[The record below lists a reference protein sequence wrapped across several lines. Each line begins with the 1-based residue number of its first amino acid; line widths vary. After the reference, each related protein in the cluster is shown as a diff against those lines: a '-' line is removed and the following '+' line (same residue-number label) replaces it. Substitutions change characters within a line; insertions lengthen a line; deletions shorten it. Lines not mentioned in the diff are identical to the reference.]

1 MNCLKNPKTR
11 EGRIYIFSA
20 PSGAGKTTLCGAVRR
35 HFPDMSYSISY
46 TTRSP
51 RKGEEEGVDYFF
63 ITVDEFKKGIKTNRW
78 AEWAEVHG
86 NYYGTC
92 AAVIDAHIASGGD
105 LLLDIDVQGTRQ
117 ILKKYPRCITI
128 FIMPPTLE
136 TLRKRLE
143 FRGTE
148 TQDLIEKRIANAKA
162 EMDLEYL
169 YRHRIINDEL
179 SKAVDEVIAIIEGY
193 RNRKSDGVA

>member
-1 MNCLKNPKTR
+1 
-11 EGRIYIFSA
+11 
-20 PSGAGKTTLCGAVRR
+20 
-35 HFPDMSYSISY
+35 MSYSISY

-51 RKGEEEGVDYFF
+51 RKGEEAGVDYFF
-63 ITVDEFKKGIKTNRW
+63 ISVDEFKTGIQTNRW

-86 NYYGTC
+86 NYYGTS

-136 TLRKRLE
+136 TLRKRLVS
-143 FRGTE
+143 RGTE
-148 TQDLIEKRIANAKA
+148 SPDLIDKRIANAKA
-162 EMDLEYL
+162 EMDLKYL

-179 SKAVDEVIAIIEGY
+179 PTAIDEVTAIIEGY
-193 RNRKSDGVA
+193 RNRKSDGMA

>member
-11 EGRIYIFSA
+11 PGRIYIFSA
-20 PSGAGKTTLCGAVRR
+20 PSGAGKTTLCAAVRR

-63 ITVDEFKKGIKTNRW
+63 LTADEFKKGIQTNRW

-86 NYYGTC
+86 NYYGTS
-92 AAVIDAHIASGGD
+92 AAVIEAHIACGGD

-117 ILKKYPRCITI
+117 ILKKHPRCITI

-136 TLRKRLE
+136 TLRERLE

-148 TQDLIEKRIANAKA
+148 TRDLIEKRIANAKA
-162 EMDLEYL
+162 EMDLKYL

-179 SKAVDEVIAIIEGY
+179 STAVAEVIAIIEGY
-193 RNRKSDGVA
+193 RKSKGVA

>member
-1 MNCLKNPKTR
+1 MNCLKSPKTR
-11 EGRIYIFSA
+11 PGRIYIFSA
-20 PSGAGKTTLCGAVRR
+20 PSGAGKTTLCAAVRK
-35 HFPDMSYSISY
+35 HFPDLSYSISY

-63 ITVDEFKKGIKTNRW
+63 ISVDEFKTGIQTNRW

-92 AAVIDAHIASGGD
+92 AAVIDAHIACGGE
-105 LLLDIDVQGTRQ
+105 LLMDIDVQGTRQ

-136 TLRKRLE
+136 VLRKRLE

-148 TQDLIEKRIANAKA
+148 TRASIEKRIANAKA
-162 EMDLEYL
+162 EMDLKYL
-169 YRHRIINDEL
+169 YRHLIINDEL
-179 SKAVDEVIAIIEGY
+179 STAVGEVTAIIEGY

>member
-11 EGRIYIFSA
+11 PGRIYIFSA
-20 PSGAGKTTLCGAVRR
+20 PSGAGKTTLCAAVRR
-35 HFPDMSYSISY
+35 HFPDLSYSISY

-63 ITVDEFKKGIKTNRW
+63 ISVDEFKTGIQTNRW

-92 AAVIDAHIASGGD
+92 AAVIDAHIACGGD

-136 TLRKRLE
+136 ALRERLE

-148 TQDLIEKRIANAKA
+148 TRALIEKRIANAKA
-162 EMDLEYL
+162 EMDLKYL
-169 YRHRIINDEL
+169 YRHLIINDEL
-179 SKAVDEVIAIIEGY
+179 SVAVDEVTAIIEGY